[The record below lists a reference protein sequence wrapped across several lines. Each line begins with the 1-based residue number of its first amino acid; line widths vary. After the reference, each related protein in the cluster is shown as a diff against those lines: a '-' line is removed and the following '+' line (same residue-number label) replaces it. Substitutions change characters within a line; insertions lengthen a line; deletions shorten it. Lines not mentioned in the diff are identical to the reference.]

1 VPNPCPNVW
10 KCAHGADGESARL
23 EVRTVKIAGV
33 KPLELA
39 RGITPDF
46 PSSAGRPFRHPDEDL
61 LARRDE
67 LASAARDLGTAEATE
82 LAART
87 WRLWMAARD
96 VPGGRA
102 FLADVLDARQP
113 PDSSRWRVLALYGDG
128 LFAFWAGD
136 AEGARR
142 RNEEAFALAQ
152 ELDDSE
158 ALLYAH
164 LGVSRVAFEDSD
176 HARAREHAAAAR
188 ALAVRLGEAVGQAP
202 LHMEAQ
208 ATRLAGDYDGA
219 AELFEQSLVL
229 NRRIDDPS
237 MVPVELHNLGLIE
250 IHRGNADAAE
260 DYFAQLPPSDEPYV
274 QALMRLNR
282 AGVAY
287 RRGNVD
293 EARELLAGVNG
304 EELASDDRAEL
315 EWLREQL
322 ACAGS

>member
-1 VPNPCPNVW
+1 MN
-10 KCAHGADGESARL
+10 
-23 EVRTVKIAGV
+23 
-33 KPLELA
+33 PLELA

-46 PSSAGRPFRHPDEDL
+46 PSSAGRPFRRPDEDL
-61 LARRDE
+61 LGRRDE
-67 LASAARDLGTAEATE
+67 LASAAGELDTAEATE
-82 LAART
+82 LAARA

-102 FLADVLDARQP
+102 FLADVLDERQP
-113 PDSSRWRVLALYGDG
+113 RDASRWRVFALYGDG

-142 RNEEAFALAQ
+142 RNEEALALAQ
-152 ELDDSE
+152 ELEDSE

-164 LGVSRVAFEDSD
+164 LGVSRVAVEDGD
-176 HARAREHAAAAR
+176 HARAHEHAAAAR
-188 ALAVRLGEAVGQAP
+188 ALALQFGEAVGQAP

-219 AELFEQSLVL
+219 AELFEQSLAL

-237 MVPVELHNLGLIE
+237 MVPVELHNLGLVE
-250 IHRGNADAAE
+250 VHRGNADAAE
-260 DYFAQLPPSDEPYV
+260 RYFAQLPPSDDPYV
-274 QALMRLNR
+274 QALMRVNR

-293 EARELLAGVNG
+293 EARELVAGIDG
-304 EELASDDRAEL
+304 DEFSSDDRAEL
-315 EWLREQL
+315 DWLKRQL
-322 ACAGS
+322 ECAGT